1 MQQIGGGAPL
11 RLTDD
16 AADDLMP
23 DFSSDGRQ
31 LAFRSER
38 DGGGFYVVP
47 TLGGAARRIAAG
59 GRSPRFSPD
68 GTQIAYWTGPW
79 RGTVNT
85 TITSA
90 WVLKVADGTRTRLM
104 PDFSI
109 VREPVWAP
117 DGKSLVVIARK
128 DHTAPIEDS
137 FDWWWV
143 PLDGRPPVRTGALAR
158 PELGASVTDLG
169 FSSTLLGSWT
179 SDGVLFTAR
188 NNLFVVPISTGDGH
202 VGVPRQLTF
211 GTGPYA
217 ESIGGARRHDRL
229 CRSDS
234 SACRRPRAAQRRRC
248 AGAPL
253 FGHVVRP
260 VAAGR
265 NIRRPDAVARP
276 TQRRRAEIWL
286 RSVATG
292 QERMV
297 VSITDGAGAV
307 NSSISPD
314 GSPSDTQS
322 QPSRMRSSALGSWCR
337 WPAAFPLVCAN
348 AAWSMDSSRT
358 TAAC

>member
-1 MQQIGGGAPL
+1 MTTGTLEALTFDEGLTMMPALSPDGRLVAYASDRAGRGDLDIWVQQIGGGAPL

-38 DGGGFYVVP
+38 DGGGLYVVP

-128 DHTAPIEDS
+128 DRTAPIEDS

-217 ESIGGARRHDRL
+217 IH
-229 CRSDS
+229 
-234 SACRRPRAAQRRRC
+234 
-248 AGAPL
+248 
-253 FGHVVRP
+253 
-260 VAAGR
+260 
-265 NIRRPDAVARP
+265 
-276 TQRRRAEIWL
+276 RRRATA
-286 RSVATG
+286 RS
-292 QERMV
+292 
-297 VSITDGAGAV
+297 
-307 NSSISPD
+307 
-314 GSPSDTQS
+314 
-322 QPSRMRSSALGSWCR
+322 
-337 WPAAFPLVCAN
+337 PLPQ
-348 AAWSMDSSRT
+348 
-358 TAAC
+358 